1 MMKNQIFKPRN
12 YLALDPLLKKG
23 HFHQANRD
31 KKTMREFQ
39 REIDAYWL
47 EQSEREMQQTFEKYG

>member
-1 MMKNQIFKPRN
+1 MMKKQTTKPRN
-12 YLALDPLLKKG
+12 YLALNPLLQKG
-23 HFHQANRD
+23 HFHQAKQD